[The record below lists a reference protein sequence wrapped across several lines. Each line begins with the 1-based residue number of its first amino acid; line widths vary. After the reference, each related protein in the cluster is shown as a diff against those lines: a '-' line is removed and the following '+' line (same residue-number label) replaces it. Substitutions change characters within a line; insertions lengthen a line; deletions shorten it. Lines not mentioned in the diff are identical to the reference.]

1 MNMNVFK
8 NGRVLAALGLL
19 VLITMLAIR
28 NTGVREVRRARETVN
43 FAVMDARPAPGDW
56 PWWRGADQTN
66 TVPHEH
72 PPIHWTGD
80 SSGWSVPVS
89 GRGRAAMCIWGDHL
103 YSPTIDPAKGSL
115 SILCLDHA
123 TGRMAWQT
131 EIHRGATLPAQ
142 PRIAHASTTPACDGV
157 HVYMACPIDGL
168 LWVTAIDLHGKIAW
182 QREAGPYFSRW
193 GYSSSPAIYKSLVI
207 VAADNKGA
215 RINRLV
221 GASYLAAMHRQ
232 TGEIVWR
239 IHRPEADSFGTPVV
253 ARVAGRDQLLLAG
266 RDSVCS
272 YDPQTGEPLWTCRW
286 SADRVENSVAF
297 DDQHV
302 YASARQP
309 NSELLCIRAD
319 GTGDVTNTHVVW
331 RSNKSASEIP
341 SPVVYEGRLY
351 STTDEGV
358 LSCLDTTNGQ
368 PLWKRRLGGAI
379 SSSPVI
385 AGQHLYC
392 CNEDGTIFVI
402 RLGARGELV
411 SEIPLGEAVLTSPI
425 FSHNRLYLRTLAGI
439 HCVTSSERSPLAVQ
453 PEAPRRKL

>member
-1 MNMNVFK
+1 MPVT
-8 NGRVLAALGLL
+8 LAE
-19 VLITMLAIR
+19 ISIR
-28 NTGVREVRRARETVN
+28 EARRIWLRAQRLDIREPFGEGPDATRRATEHLGYVQIDTINVIERSHHHILFT
-43 FAVMDARPAPGDW
+43 RIPAYRRRD
-56 PWWRGADQTN
+56 
-66 TVPHEH
+66 
-72 PPIHWTGD
+72 
-80 SSGWSVPVS
+80 
-89 GRGRAAMCIWGDHL
+89 L
-103 YSPTIDPAKGSL
+103 SL
-115 SILCLDHA
+115 SQSRDKSVFEYWTHALSYVPTRDLRFFLRAMRDHTLAPKQWYTEA
-123 TGRMAWQT
+123 TPK
-131 EIHRGATLPAQ
+131 EL
-142 PRIAHASTTPACDGV
+142 
-157 HVYMACPIDGL
+157 
-168 LWVTAIDLHGKIAW
+168 
-182 QREAGPYFSRW
+182 SRL
-193 GYSSSPAIYKSLVI
+193 KV
-207 VAADNKGA
+207 
-215 RINRLV
+215 
-221 GASYLAAMHRQ
+221 
-232 TGEIVWR
+232 
-239 IHRPEADSFGTPVV
+239 
-253 ARVAGRDQLLLAG
+253 LAG